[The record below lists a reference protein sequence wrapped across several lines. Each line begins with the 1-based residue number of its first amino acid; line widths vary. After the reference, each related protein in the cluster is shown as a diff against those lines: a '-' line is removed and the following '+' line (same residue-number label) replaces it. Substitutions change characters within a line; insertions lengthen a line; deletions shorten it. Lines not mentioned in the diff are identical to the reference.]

1 MIWTIISALLIL
13 IGIVGTVAPLLPGL
27 PLALAGLLLYG
38 YMTDFANFSGWMIV
52 VFVVLTVMTFLI
64 DFFGPALGAAG
75 RKASRYGTIGAVVGT
90 IFGIFVF
97 GPLGIVIGPLI
108 GAFLAEYFVS
118 KNFETAMQVTRRVFV
133 AFVVGTAVKLGI
145 VFSMAGYF
153 VYLLLK

>member
-27 PLALAGLLLYG
+27 PLA
-38 YMTDFANFSGWMIV
+38 
-52 VFVVLTVMTFLI
+52 MTFLI